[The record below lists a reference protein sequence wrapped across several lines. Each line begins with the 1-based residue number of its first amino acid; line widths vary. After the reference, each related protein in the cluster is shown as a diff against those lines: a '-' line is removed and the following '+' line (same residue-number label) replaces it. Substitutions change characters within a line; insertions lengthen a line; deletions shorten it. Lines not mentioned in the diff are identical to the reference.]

1 MFALL
6 LFCFINYDGIVSNN
20 PGKLHHIFLV
30 KNIYQII
37 LNHLSAAHN
46 MDCYKPSLFLENRIL
61 SFCSI
66 SWCHDNSLFYWHSPY
81 DHSVSIDTWFHIFY
95 MIYFVPKLFIL
106 EISLQLRTKNASSYW
121 RTITIHC
128 ALSPLSQWLCR
139 ILWNEEW
146 TRIYR
151 ESLPFQEEMP
161 RRQIEE

>member
-6 LFCFINYDGIVSNN
+6 LFCFTNYVGIVSNN
-20 PGKLHHIFLV
+20 LGKLHHIFLL

-46 MDCYKPSLFLENRIL
+46 MDWYKPFLFLQNQIL
-61 SFCSI
+61 SFSSI
-66 SWCHDNSLFYWHSPY
+66 FWCHDNSLFYWHSPY

-106 EISLQLRTKNASSYW
+106 EISFQLRTKNASSYW

-128 ALSPLSQWLCR
+128 ALCFLHYLSGCAEFFGMR
-139 ILWNEEW
+139 NG
-146 TRIYR
+146 
-151 ESLPFQEEMP
+151 QEYIVSHYLFKKRCP
-161 RRQIEE
+161 AGK